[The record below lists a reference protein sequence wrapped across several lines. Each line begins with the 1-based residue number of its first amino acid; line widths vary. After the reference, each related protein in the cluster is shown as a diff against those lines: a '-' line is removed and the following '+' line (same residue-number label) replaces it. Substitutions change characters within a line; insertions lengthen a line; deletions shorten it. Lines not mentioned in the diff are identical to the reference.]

1 MKEAELGL
9 FHLKIFI
16 LLCDNFPN
24 KKKELNLRMIKLWKR
39 NHRALFLFQ
48 FYSRIPPYSY
58 PSLTKNVTT
67 HCEIRTAFVKIKIYI
82 NTVEGIDNIT
92 TSFSFQFNSAFIFEN
107 GTYLSGIC

>member
-1 MKEAELGL
+1 MRNSYEGGRTWSISLED
-9 FHLKIFI
+9 IIIII

-67 HCEIRTAFVKIKIYI
+67 HCEIRTAFVKMNIYKHGRRHRQH
-82 NTVEGIDNIT
+82 NYVVF
-92 TSFSFQFNSAFIFEN
+92 FSI
-107 GTYLSGIC
+107 

>member
-48 FYSRIPPYSY
+48 FYSRTAILISFLNKECYHALRNTNS
-58 PSLTKNVTT
+58 V
-67 HCEIRTAFVKIKIYI
+67 CENEYI
-82 NTVEGIDNIT
+82 
-92 TSFSFQFNSAFIFEN
+92 
-107 GTYLSGIC
+107 